1 MIRYL
6 RLWVALIK
14 NCLVREMAFRI
25 NFIVTMLTGSMWFL
39 MNLMMFS
46 VVFSHVNVVAGWTKY
61 EVFFLLGV
69 SHVILR
75 LFGTFFMRNLMQ
87 VPDIIRT
94 GEMDF
99 YLIKP
104 VNTQFLISTRYTSF
118 DSLADTL
125 VGFALMGYAGWQLNV
140 QVTPAN
146 LLLFGVLVLNG
157 VALYY
162 AIMFISVTISFWFLR
177 FHAMDI
183 WWQMTNIAR
192 QPAEIFSGILKWIF
206 TFCVPMLVIVN
217 FPVKAYLDRLPWGLA
232 LWGVIASIALLV
244 FGNWFFSFAVRRYRS
259 ASS

>member
-1 MIRYL
+1 MVRYL
-6 RLWVALIK
+6 KLWGASIQ
-14 NCLVREMAFRI
+14 NCLVREMAFRV

-39 MNLMMFS
+39 MSVLMFS
-46 VVFSHVNVVAGWTKY
+46 VVFSHVKVVAGWTKY

-75 LFGTFFMRNLMQ
+75 LFGTFFMRNLMR

-99 YLIKP
+99 YLVKP

-125 VGFALMGYAGWQLNV
+125 TGLALMGYAGWQLGLKV
-140 QVTPAN
+140 SPAN
-146 LLLFGVLVLNG
+146 LLAFSMLILNG
-157 VALYY
+157 VVLYY
-162 AIMFISVTISFWFLR
+162 AVMFISVTISFWFLR

-183 WWQMTNIAR
+183 WWQMTNMAR
-192 QPAEIFSGILKWIF
+192 QPAEIFSGTLKWIL
-206 TFCVPMLVIVN
+206 TYCIPMLVIVN
-217 FPVKAYLDRLPWGLA
+217 FPVKAYLDRLPWHLA
-232 LWGVIASIALLV
+232 LWGFTISAVLLL
-244 FGNWFFSFAVRRYRS
+244 FGNWFFSFALRRYRS